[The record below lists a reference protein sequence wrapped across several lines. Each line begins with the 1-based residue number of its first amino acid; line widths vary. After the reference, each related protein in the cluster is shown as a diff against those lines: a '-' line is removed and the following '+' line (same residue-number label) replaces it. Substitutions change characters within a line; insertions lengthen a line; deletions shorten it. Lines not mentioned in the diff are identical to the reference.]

1 MRTFNDPPTAAIIG
15 DDLALGNLF
24 SSRFDVGGVTPR
36 ADQFAHVRVV
46 VSLVRTQMLLLA
58 RGWFRSLHR
67 NALQGFLDQ
76 PHVMRVGTADDD
88 AQRDAF
94 AIGKQRPLGPG
105 FSSIGGIGAGFFPLR
120 AAPWSWF
127 RRCFA
132 IATGC
137 LRVRCIPP
145 RPAARF
151 LRRSPW
157 QPRAGSTD
165 GGCFRSQTH
174 AEPPSTDNWS
184 ATRRRYH
191 RSPAA
196 IPRVC
201 GPDASAAVCGV
212 AAADRGAPRGN
223 RECANY
229 RRCVDIPLP

>member
-1 MRTFNDPPTAAIIG
+1 MRTFNDPPTTAITG
-15 DDLALGNLF
+15 DGFALGDF
-24 SSRFDVGGVTPR
+24 FPSRLDVGGVAPR
-36 ADQFAHVRVV
+36 ADQFAHVRIV

-76 PHVMRVGTADDD
+76 PHVMRIGTADDD
-88 AQRDAF
+88 AQRDPF

-120 AAPWSWF
+120 AEPWSWF

-137 LRVRCIPP
+137 PRVRRILP
-145 RPAARF
+145 RRPARF
-151 LRRSPW
+151 LRRYPW
-157 QPRAGSTD
+157 QPRIGSTD
-165 GGCFRSQTH
+165 GGYFLNQTH
-174 AEPPSTDNWS
+174 AEPPSTDSWS

-196 IPRVC
+196 TPRVC
-201 GPDASAAVCGV
+201 GPDESVAVCGV
-212 AAADRGAPRGN
+212 AAVDRGAPRVH

-229 RRCVDIPLP
+229 RRYVDIPLP